1 MKKSGAGSRM
11 LGVCAVLLAPSMA
24 LAQQAL
30 TLQQTVGMAQ
40 RQGYEAASAIATRD
54 AARAREHAF
63 SMRRLPQ
70 LSINATPA
78 DLRKDIQPVIQPDG
92 STLFTPVEQ
101 KTAQAGLTLSQLFPL
116 TGATFSITSFVQRY
130 ERTGVATPS
139 LTYSTAPVAFEI
151 TQPVFRP
158 NAQRWDSRVE
168 NVTLDAAERQYLEDR
183 EGVAISATQAF
194 FDLYIAQKRL
204 ENAELNV
211 GRNDT
216 LFTINK
222 GRLEVGKIGEND
234 LLQSELSLLRSRSQ
248 AENARL
254 QFQRAEA
261 AFRLAVKLPANAP
274 VAIEAPTTVPT
285 LVADTLVAVEQALRN
300 SARIKNL
307 ELASVSARRSV
318 VQAGL
323 SRFPGANVTARFGL
337 SQTADELN
345 LAYKDPLE
353 SQRFTLGVNVPL
365 FSWGALGAD
374 AQQARANQRR
384 VEADNQ
390 RSQEEVRQAAHFAA
404 LQLSLS
410 KRNLEVTA
418 KADTVAQQRY
428 EVAYN
433 RYVIGRISIDNLYIA
448 QNEKDQAFNQYLE
461 ALQNYWLAYYRLRQ
475 TTLYDFEKGSPIQ

>member
-1 MKKSGAGSRM
+1 MKLRVASCALGMGA
-11 LGVCAVLLAPSMA
+11 LLFAAP
-24 LAQQAL
+24 LVAQQKL
-30 TLQQTVGMAQ
+30 TLQQSIDMAQ
-40 RQGYEAASAIATRD
+40 KQGYQAASAVALRD

-70 LSINATPA
+70 LSITATPA

-116 TGATFSITSFVQRY
+116 TGATLSITSFVQRY

-158 NAQRWDSRVE
+158 NAQRWNARVE
-168 NVTLDAAERQYLEDR
+168 NVALDAAEQQYLENR
-183 EGVAISATQAF
+183 EGVAISATEAF
-194 FDLYIAQKRL
+194 FDLFIAEKRL

-216 LFTINK
+216 LYTINK

-254 QFQRAEA
+254 QHQRAQA
-261 AFRLAVKLPANAP
+261 AFRLAVNLPANAP
-274 VAIEAPTTVPT
+274 VAIEPPATVPSIT
-285 LVADTLVAVEQALRN
+285 ADTIVAVEQALRN

-307 ELASVSARRSV
+307 EVASVTARRDV
-318 VQAGL
+318 AETGL

-345 LAYKDPLE
+345 RAYKDPLE

-374 AQQARANQRR
+374 AQQARSNQRR

-390 RSQEEVRQAAHFAA
+390 RSREEVRQAAHFAA
-404 LQLSLS
+404 LQLTQS
-410 KRNLEVTA
+410 KRNLEVSA

-475 TTLYDFEKGSPIQ
+475 TTLYDFERGAPIQ